1 MEVAL
6 DFCRSYDPPF
16 NYLGACIGLGF
27 QDILKDFLM
36 VIKSCGIQSRL
47 LWNIKKSHGIQSRQS
62 RFFFQG
68 NQIPWYSIKIRTNL

>member
-47 LWNIKKSHGIQSRQS
+47 LWNITKSCGIQLKQS
-62 RFFFQG
+62 RLFFKG
-68 NQIPWYSIKIRTNL
+68 NKICCYSIKIY